1 MTPLGRVVDE
11 LLKSSL
17 SVREGLGRAAKL
29 HALADVVSANGT
41 QVTGLTWLADL
52 ERNVISDGK
61 VCDIGGDS
69 CNDTARFVAKSKGLL
84 DENVAVAEVVVVVQV
99 GTAESRSLDSDLDL
113 ASCKSGQSS
122 FFLRQL
128 AFRMSIGSRDGDV

>member
-1 MTPLGRVVDE
+1 MAPLGRVVDE

-17 SVREGLGRAAKL
+17 SVREGLGRAAEL
-29 HALADVVSANGT
+29 HALADVVSPNGT
-41 QVTGLTWLADL
+41 QVTDLTWLADL

-61 VCDIGGDS
+61 VCDIRGDS
-69 CNDTARFVAKSKGLL
+69 SNDTARFVAKSKGLL

-113 ASCKSGQSS
+113 ASCKSRQSS

-128 AFRMSIGSRDGDV
+128 AFRMSIVS

>member
-1 MTPLGRVVDE
+1 MAPLGRVVDE

-17 SVREGLGRAAKL
+17 SVREGLGRAAEL
-29 HALADVVSANGT
+29 HALADVVSPNGT

-61 VCDIGGDS
+61 VCDIRGDS
-69 CNDTARFVAKSKGLL
+69 SNDTARFVAKSKGLL

-113 ASCKSGQSS
+113 ASCKSRQSS

-128 AFRMSIGSRDGDV
+128 AFRMSIVS